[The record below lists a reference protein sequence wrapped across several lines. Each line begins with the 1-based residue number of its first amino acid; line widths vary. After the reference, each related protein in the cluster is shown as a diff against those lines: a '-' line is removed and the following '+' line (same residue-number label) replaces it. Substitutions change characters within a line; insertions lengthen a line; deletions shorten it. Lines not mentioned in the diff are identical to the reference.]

1 METLLQK
8 TTIPGTYQAHADINV
23 RFRILIELLIIL
35 LLSYGS
41 VYGQESQ
48 TQILK
53 NFESGSYSVYKVADK
68 KLQPVSKPWPVQISE
83 DASQVTVKRAGII
96 DEVFKP
102 DVPGYPAYYA
112 YKVFRL
118 SFIND
123 YAVYYEW
130 NGKQQS
136 TTKYVL
142 VKPGG
147 KFNGRLEEVNN
158 EIETYAKATFKNQT
172 NARADVKEQ
181 KQHMAEAERLANSLE
196 NKQVSKIEIKL
207 VSQPEKVAHFSEAIR
222 YGVVATLANG
232 EKLSTPNLGG
242 KIPWSD
248 FKLTNKGCS
257 NTAIEAR
264 VDEDAD
270 QLINDEVVLQ
280 VSSIYH
286 TNLTAK
292 KAISTTN
299 DVSIKVN
306 QNGFWGNERHKY
318 MTVFQGIDGQHAGPA
333 DNLIIKVKTIK
344 HAQTGAS
351 LNKIEI
357 FNQTKNKTVARYK
370 LTPTTNL
377 TVNAI
382 GGQGMNGR
390 KGRKSETVGGNGGNG
405 ANGGQVTLLKDP
417 SVKQLSIT
425 INNQGGRGG
434 KGGAPYYSTGRM
446 GNAGNS
452 GRDGVLTT
460 RVESVNLNF

>member
-1 METLLQK
+1 MKPLLQK
-8 TTIPGTYQAHADINV
+8 PIKQSICQVIEKVNIRRFIPVN
-23 RFRILIELLIIL
+23 LLIL
-35 LLSYGS
+35 VLLSYGS
-41 VYGQESQ
+41 YGQESQ
-48 TQILK
+48 IQILE

-68 KLQPVSKPWPVQISE
+68 KLQAVSKPWPVQINAG
-83 DASQVTVKRAGII
+83 ASQVTVKRAGII

-118 SFIND
+118 TFIND

-130 NGKQQS
+130 NGKQQA

-147 KFNGRLEEVNN
+147 KLDGKLDDVNRDVAD
-158 EIETYAKATFKNQT
+158 YAKATFKNQT

-181 KQHMAEAERLANSLE
+181 KETLAEAERLANSLE

-242 KIPWSD
+242 DIPWSD

-257 NTAIEAR
+257 NTAGEAR

-280 VSSIYH
+280 VSSVYQAK
-286 TNLTAK
+286 LTAK
-292 KAISTTN
+292 KSIPTTN
-299 DVSIKVN
+299 DVSIQVN
-306 QNGFWGNERHKY
+306 QNGFWGHERHKY
-318 MTVFQGIDGQHAGPA
+318 MTVFQGVDGQHAGPG
-333 DNLIIKVKTIK
+333 DNLIIKVQTVK
-344 HAQTGAS
+344 HSQTGVS
-351 LNKIEI
+351 LNKIEV
-357 FNQTKNKTVARYK
+357 FNQTKNKTIARYK
-370 LTPTTNL
+370 LTPNTTL
-377 TVNAI
+377 TINAK
-382 GGQGMNGR
+382 GGQGMNGS
-390 KGRKSETVGGNGGNG
+390 KGRKSESVGGNGGNG

-417 SVKQLSIT
+417 SVKQLNII
-425 INNQGGRGG
+425 INNQGGKGG
-434 KGGAPYYSTGRM
+434 KGGAPYYSTGKM
-446 GNAGNS
+446 GHTGNS
-452 GRDGVLTT
+452 GSDGLLTT
-460 RVESVNLNF
+460 RVESINLNF